1 MPLATLAEALRAE
14 VKKQQ
19 QPADSIE
26 VLQRDQK
33 CRATSLQVRSCG
45 SYTRRHLWL
54 RLTDRLAHRLI
65 VLSSTTSC
73 DAQDLGQFSNLI
85 ELSLASTNL
94 VSLANFPSLNKLERL
109 LLSDNRISGGLES
122 LTSANLD
129 QLQELDLSN
138 NRVSSLSSFKPLTGL
153 KSLQVLHVEANPVS
167 KSTPNLRKQLFNM
180 LATLQYIDNEDRFGM
195 GRTLQLTSNPAMPQY
210 SYVNSSA
217 VQRDQ
222 SMRMMTL
229 MKKKW
234 MQTRF
239 ACFCF
244 YSLCYLCNMCSHAL
258 HGIRCFD
265 SQCSHS
271 THSCCCTG

>member
-26 VLQRDQK
+26 VLQLDQK

-45 SYTRRHLWL
+45 NYTRRHLWL
-54 RLTDRLAHRLI
+54 RLTDRLAHRLT

-195 GRTLQLTSNPAMPQY
+195 GRTLRLTASPLLCHATTLAK
-210 SYVNSSA
+210 SSA

-229 MKKKW
+229 MKRKW
-234 MQTRF
+234 MQTRY
-239 ACFCF
+239 ACLCL
-244 YSLCYLCNMCSHAL
+244 YSLCHLCL
-258 HGIRCFD
+258 FTTRVGYRCAW
-265 SQCSHS
+265 SWQPLL
-271 THSCCCTG
+271 TCCT